1 MKTTYTFKEGYR
13 GKIEPAAAA
22 RELERIRKA
31 NKGLTAIDVVEAARP
46 EDAALHP
53 QFEWDDSAAAEQ
65 YRRDQARR
73 LIRAVVEEVE
83 TGPPR
88 RVYASITTHN
98 QYERLDVIVQHEDK
112 YASALANLQKEV
124 ADAQAS
130 LRELAELAES
140 QGADPDQMM
149 RLTIALETASALKSS
164 IEAIH

>member
-1 MKTTYTFKEGYR
+1 M
-13 GKIEPAAAA
+13 
-22 RELERIRKA
+22 
-31 NKGLTAIDVVEAARP
+31 
-46 EDAALHP
+46 
-53 QFEWDDSAAAEQ
+53 
-65 YRRDQARR
+65 
-73 LIRAVVEEVE
+73 VEEVE